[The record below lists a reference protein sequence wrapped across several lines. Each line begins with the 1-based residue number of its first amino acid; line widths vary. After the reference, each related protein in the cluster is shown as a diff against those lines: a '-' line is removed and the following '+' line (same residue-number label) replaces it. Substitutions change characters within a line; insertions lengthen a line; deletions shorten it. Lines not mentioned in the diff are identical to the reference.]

1 MSSKLLIILATGE
14 KQKALTGLMYANN
27 AIKRGWMDSVQ
38 IVFFGPT
45 QQLIVQDD
53 EVASAFN
60 EISTSIQPVAC
71 KAISDR
77 DGFSSDLEKLG
88 FQVEYVGSIISNLI
102 NEGYIP
108 MVW

>member
-14 KQKALTGLMYANN
+14 KQKALTGLMYAKN
-27 AIKRGWMDSVQ
+27 AIKRNWMDSVQ
-38 IVFFGPT
+38 IVFFGPSE
-45 QQLIVQDD
+45 QLVVND
-53 EVASAFN
+53 EDVANAFN
-60 EISTSIQPVAC
+60 EISGNLQPFAC

-77 DGFSSDLEKLG
+77 EGLSTDLTKMG

-102 NEGYIP
+102 NEGYTP